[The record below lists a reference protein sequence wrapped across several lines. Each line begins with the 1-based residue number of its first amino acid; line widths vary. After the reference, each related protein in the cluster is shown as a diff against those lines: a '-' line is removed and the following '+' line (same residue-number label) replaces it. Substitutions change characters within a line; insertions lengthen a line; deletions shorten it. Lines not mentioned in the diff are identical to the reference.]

1 MDKYLDGHAWTRT
14 HTSNIVNDLGL
25 IFRTSSCCGHLRCEN
40 VECDFLTRVHR
51 TATVNETEW
60 DGVSS
65 LVFDLGSNPP
75 KGSTLVCKCCKVPP
89 SCLATC
95 DARIYSVIAKDY
107 MTRAFVHFGTH
118 NHPVK
123 IGAYRDDI
131 AKGESLVEEQVQRT
145 PTATNSA
152 IVLEATKEMVGDML
166 VVAEG
171 VQSKT
176 LELNELL
183 PLFNRC
189 KELSSP
195 SIRNKMTGFK
205 YFRRFGV
212 MDSITKLRSS
222 SKWSFVQENKFPG
235 QGSESDKVFV
245 FKMSEVGPGSGV
257 DLVKRMQPGG
267 DLQNAWLMFDHV
279 KRVKHWTTMGCHVY
293 DPTYCQCHDHRA
305 LRYAV

>member
-1 MDKYLDGHAWTRT
+1 MDKHYDGQAWTRI
-14 HTSNIVNDLGL
+14 HTSNIVNNLGL
-25 IFRTSSCCGHLRCEN
+25 IFRTSSYCGHLQCEN
-40 VECDFLTRVHR
+40 VECDFLTCVHR

-65 LVFDLGSNPP
+65 FVFDVRYNPP

-95 DARIYSVIAKDY
+95 NAKIYYVLAKDN
-107 MTRAFVHFGTH
+107 MTRAYVHFGNH

-131 AKGESLVEEQVQRT
+131 ARGESVVEEQVQRT

-176 LELNELL
+176 LELN
-183 PLFNRC
+183 
-189 KELSSP
+189 
-195 SIRNKMTGFK
+195 
-205 YFRRFGV
+205 
-212 MDSITKLRSS
+212 
-222 SKWSFVQENKFPG
+222 
-235 QGSESDKVFV
+235 
-245 FKMSEVGPGSGV
+245 
-257 DLVKRMQPGG
+257 
-267 DLQNAWLMFDHV
+267 
-279 KRVKHWTTMGCHVY
+279 
-293 DPTYCQCHDHRA
+293 
-305 LRYAV
+305 